1 MASEWWS
8 MVRYSKKTTTSKR
21 TAFTNWVM
29 SFHTGNATNA
39 QTIHTLHIRISYG
52 GAFELF
58 FYFVLVTMAKMY
70 SKHIRKRKIQRVQ
83 KKMYYTA
90 LHSLTIL
97 RHLQTP
103 LHFLV
108 LIRTQFS
115 IVREFLCQRAIIFRE
130 H

>member
-1 MASEWWS
+1 MNGEVWCDT
-8 MVRYSKKTTTSKR
+8 RKKKTTTASKR

-58 FYFVLVTMAKMY
+58 LFCFGYKGKNVLKTHMKEKNTKSTKYVL
-70 SKHIRKRKIQRVQ
+70 HR
-83 KKMYYTA
+83 TA
-90 LHSLTIL
+90 LIDHFEAFTDAV
-97 RHLQTP
+97 T
-103 LHFLV
+103 FLV